1 MTLRLIRDDERAVV
15 PCEYGDG
22 AATVLVIINETPGI
36 PCCDPCARRFYN
48 MRPDRVRLTS
58 LDGYV
63 DMFAAAK
70 QAAFATPEQITGQ
83 PVQITAST
91 ALDDKVL
98 RRIWADRV
106 IYCRV
111 RWCEESR
118 RLTPASQRLNAIGGL
133 WYPACQECINK
144 FDPDQVETAPMS
156 EENTAWELGMAD
168 EYARDHHWSKPVN
181 PATWWAAGIAAVLG
195 LVLCLAGAPD
205 GTVSGSQPN
214 GVLIAVGV
222 LLILAGL
229 GLGIAAAIRAIN
241 ASYQKHPGYPATPP
255 RGQQMGVPVNQL
267 AGAAA
272 LGVGAYAVHEGL
284 KHHREH
290 VAAEQAA
297 TRERSAA
304 LRQNQQAMNDTYW
317 QQQDNAAAG
326 LGYKTNDQIGY
337 GALVTHH
344 NGPGPTRHSDIYGN
358 LR

>member
-1 MTLRLIRDDERAVV
+1 MSLRLIRDDERAVV

-22 AATVLVIINETPGI
+22 PATVLVIINETPGI
-36 PCCDPCARRFYN
+36 ACCDSHARGFY
-48 MRPDRVRLTS
+48 RKAPDHVRLAS

-63 DMFAAAK
+63 DMFAAARE
-70 QAAFATPEQITGQ
+70 AALATPEQITG

-98 RRIWADRV
+98 RRIWADRM

-144 FDPDQVETAPMS
+144 SDPDQVEIAPMS
-156 EENTAWELGMAD
+156 EDNTAWELGMAD
-168 EYARDHHWSKPVN
+168 EYARDHHWSKPVS
-181 PATWWAAGIAAVLG
+181 PVLWTGAGGSFLIG
-195 LVLCLAGAPD
+195 LVLCIVGAPD

-214 GVLIAVGV
+214 IPMIVVGI

-229 GLGIAAAIRAIN
+229 GLGITAAIRAIN
-241 ASYQKHPGYPATPP
+241 ASYQKPQGYTATLPQ
-255 RGQQMGVPVNQL
+255 GQQLGVPVNQL
-267 AGAAA
+267 VNTAA

-284 KHHREH
+284 KHHREQ
-290 VAAEQAA
+290 VAAKLAATHERQAA
-297 TRERSAA
+297 LQQHQRAMQNAA
-304 LRQNQQAMNDTYW
+304 W

-344 NGPGPTRHSDIYGN
+344 DGPGPTRRSDIYGN
-358 LR
+358 LI